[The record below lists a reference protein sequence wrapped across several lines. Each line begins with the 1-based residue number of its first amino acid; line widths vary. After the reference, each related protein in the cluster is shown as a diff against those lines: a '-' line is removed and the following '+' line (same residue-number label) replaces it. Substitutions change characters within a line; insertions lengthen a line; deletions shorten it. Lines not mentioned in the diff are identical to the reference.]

1 MSTNGNFNKPTY
13 IYKRFRVKK
22 ADGKSTTV
30 SVDPALV
37 IKACQTMGSL
47 NSVGKAVREAA
58 LSFDATDTKG
68 KNRSAHVSQ
77 CLQSLVSG
85 TGKPAVSQ
93 ASPEAPEADE
103 ASSVSVATASTEAQG
118 SAAEAA

>member
-1 MSTNGNFNKPTY
+1 MSNNGNFSKPTY

-37 IKACQTMGSL
+37 MKACQTMGSL
-47 NSVGKAVREAA
+47 NSVGKVVRDAA
-58 LSFDATDTKG
+58 LSFDESDTKG

-77 CLQSLVSG
+77 RLQEMLSQPAAV
-85 TGKPAVSQ
+85 AVS
-93 ASPEAPEADE
+93 AVADG
-103 ASSVSVATASTEAQG
+103 QG
-118 SAAEAA
+118 SIAEAA

>member
-1 MSTNGNFNKPTY
+1 MSNNGNFNKPDY
-13 IYKRFRVKK
+13 VYKRFRVKK
-22 ADGKSTTV
+22 SDGKSTTV

-47 NSVGKAVREAA
+47 NSVGKAVRDAA

-77 CLQSLVSG
+77 CLQDLVANA
-85 TGKPAVSQ
+85 GKPAVAPESASLAAPSQ
-93 ASPEAPEADE
+93 AT
-103 ASSVSVATASTEAQG
+103 SSVS
-118 SAAEAA
+118 EAA